1 MTVEGNKILFYQPVA
16 GNDVIIKSDSRQH
29 ADFIVTVIRKTA
41 SIAYQYKEHIKQKLM
56 MG

>member
-1 MTVEGNKILFYQPVA
+1 MTVEGNKILFYQLVA

-29 ADFIVTVIRKTA
+29 ADIIVTVIRKTA